1 MNDKH
6 TYSTRPK
13 KSLGQN
19 YLTDENICRNIV
31 NTFEIEPGEHIVEI
45 GPGKGALTRYILE
58 KTSNL
63 TAIELDRNNCA
74 ILKELFPGLNIINR
88 DFLKLDLS
96 ELLENKVEKLRV
108 IGNIPYNIT
117 SPIIFKLMDNR
128 TIVKDAQ
135 LMIQEEVARRITA
148 DPNNKEYGIPSVLL
162 NVFGSSKLLFK
173 VSRNC
178 FYPKPKVDSRIIYF
192 DFSMSQEEK
201 VNNIDFFRKLVK
213 AAFGTRRK
221 TLRNSLKNIEA
232 DLSKAEI
239 DLGRRA
245 ESLSINEFI
254 ELSNRLC

>member
-6 TYSTRPK
+6 IYNTRPK

-31 NTFEIEPGEHIVEI
+31 NAFEIEPGEHIVEI

-58 KTSNL
+58 KTSDL
-63 TAIELDRNNCA
+63 TVIELDRNNCA
-74 ILKELFPGLNIINR
+74 LLKEWFPGLKIINS

-192 DFSMSQEEK
+192 DFSVSREDK
-201 VNNIDFFRKLVK
+201 VTDIEFFRKLVK

-221 TLRNSLKNIEA
+221 TLRNSLRNIYA
-232 DLSKAEI
+232 DLSKADI

-245 ESLSINEFI
+245 ESLTINEFI

>member
-1 MNDKH
+1 MSDKF
-6 TYSTRPK
+6 TNNTRPK

-31 NTFEIEPGEHIVEI
+31 NAFEIEPGEHIVEI

-63 TAIELDRNNCA
+63 TVIELDRNNCA
-74 ILKELFPGLNIINR
+74 LLKEWFPGLNIINR
-88 DFLKLDLS
+88 DFLKLDLN
-96 ELLENKVEKLRV
+96 ELLSNSVEKLRV

-148 DPNNKEYGIPSVLL
+148 EPNNKEYGIPSILL

-192 DFSMSQEEK
+192 DFSVSQEEK
-201 VNNIDFFRKLVK
+201 VNDVAFFRKLVK
-213 AAFGTRRK
+213 TAFGTRRK
-221 TLRNSLKNIEA
+221 TLRNSLKNIDV
-232 DLSKAEI
+232 DLSKAEF

-245 ESLSINEFI
+245 ESLTINEFI

>member
-1 MNDKH
+1 MKSNNI
-6 TYSTRPK
+6 YNTRPK

-19 YLTDENICRNIV
+19 YLIDENICRNIV
-31 NTFEIEPGEHIVEI
+31 DTFEIEQGEHIIEI
-45 GPGKGALTRYILE
+45 GPGRGALTKYILQ

-63 TAIELDRNNCA
+63 TVIELDRNNCTF
-74 ILKELFPGLNIINR
+74 LKDLFPGLNIVNA
-88 DFLKLDLS
+88 DFLKLDLDK
-96 ELLENKVEKLRV
+96 LRGNPVEKLRV

-117 SPIIFKLMDNR
+117 SPIIFKLMDFR

-148 DPNNKEYGIPSVLL
+148 DPDNKEYGIPSVLL

-192 DFSMSQEEK
+192 DFSVSLEEDVKDK
-201 VNNIDFFRKLVK
+201 VFFRKLVK

-221 TLRNSLKNIEA
+221 TLKNALKNIDA

-245 ESLSINEFI
+245 ENLTIHEFI

>member
-6 TYSTRPK
+6 TYSSRPK

-31 NTFEIEPGEHIVEI
+31 DAFEIEQGEHIIEI
-45 GPGKGALTRYILE
+45 GPGRGALTRYILQ

-63 TAIELDRNNCA
+63 TVIELDRNNCA
-74 ILKELFPGLNIINR
+74 LLKELFTGLDIINT
-88 DFLKLDLS
+88 DFLKLDMNNLRR
-96 ELLENKVEKLRV
+96 NKVEKLRV

-128 TIVKDAQ
+128 SIVKDAQ

-148 DPNNKEYGIPSVLL
+148 EPNNKEYGIPTILL

-192 DFSMSQEEK
+192 DFSVSLED
-201 VNNIDFFRKLVK
+201 NITDKIFFRKLVK

-221 TLRNSLKNIEA
+221 TLKNALKNLNA

-245 ESLSINEFI
+245 ENLTINEFI

>member
-1 MNDKH
+1 MKSNNI
-6 TYSTRPK
+6 YNTRPK

-19 YLTDENICRNIV
+19 YLIDENICRNIV
-31 NTFEIEPGEHIVEI
+31 DTFEIEQGEHIIEI
-45 GPGKGALTRYILE
+45 GPGRGALTKYILQ

-63 TAIELDRNNCA
+63 TVIELDRNNCTF
-74 ILKELFPGLNIINR
+74 LKDLFPGLNIVNA
-88 DFLKLDLS
+88 DFLKLDLDK
-96 ELLENKVEKLRV
+96 LRGNPVEKLRV

-117 SPIIFKLMDNR
+117 SPIIFKLMDFR

-192 DFSMSQEEK
+192 DFSVSLEEDVKDK
-201 VNNIDFFRKLVK
+201 VFFRKLVK

-221 TLRNSLKNIEA
+221 TLKNALKNIDA
-232 DLSKAEI
+232 DLSKAGI

-245 ESLSINEFI
+245 ENLTIHEFI

>member
-1 MNDKH
+1 MKSNNI
-6 TYSTRPK
+6 YNTRPK

-19 YLTDENICRNIV
+19 YLIDENICRNIV
-31 NTFEIEPGEHIVEI
+31 DTFEIEQGEHIIEI
-45 GPGKGALTRYILE
+45 GPGRGALTKYILQ

-63 TAIELDRNNCA
+63 TVIELDRNNCTF
-74 ILKELFPGLNIINR
+74 LKDLFPGLNIVNA
-88 DFLKLDLS
+88 DFLKLDLDK
-96 ELLENKVEKLRV
+96 LRGNPVEKLRV

-117 SPIIFKLMDNR
+117 SPIIFKLMDFR

-192 DFSMSQEEK
+192 DFSVSLEEDVKDK
-201 VNNIDFFRKLVK
+201 VFFRKLVK

-221 TLRNSLKNIEA
+221 TLKNALKNIDA

-245 ESLSINEFI
+245 ENLTIHEFI

>member
-1 MNDKH
+1 LNDKH

-63 TAIELDRNNCA
+63 TAIELDRNNCS

>member
-1 MNDKH
+1 MNDKF
-6 TYSTRPK
+6 TYNTRPK

-31 NTFEIEPGEHIVEI
+31 NAFEIEPGEHIVEI

-63 TAIELDRNNCA
+63 TVIELDRNNCA
-74 ILKELFPGLNIINR
+74 LLKEWFPGLNIINR
-88 DFLKLDLS
+88 DFLKMELK
-96 ELLENKVEKLRV
+96 ELLANSVEKLRV

-148 DPNNKEYGIPSVLL
+148 EPNNKEYGIPSILL

-192 DFSMSQEEK
+192 DFSISHEEK
-201 VNNIDFFRKLVK
+201 VNDIVFFRKLVK
-213 AAFGTRRK
+213 TAFGTRRK
-221 TLRNSLKNIEA
+221 TLRNSLKYIDV
-232 DLSKAEI
+232 DLSKADI

-245 ESLSINEFI
+245 ENLTINEFI

>member
-1 MNDKH
+1 MSDKF
-6 TYSTRPK
+6 TYNARPK

-31 NTFEIEPGEHIVEI
+31 NAFEIEPGEHIVEI

-63 TAIELDRNNCA
+63 TVIELDRNNCA
-74 ILKELFPGLNIINR
+74 LLKEWFPGLDIINHDFLKMELKELLAN
-88 DFLKLDLS
+88 S
-96 ELLENKVEKLRV
+96 VERLRV

-148 DPNNKEYGIPSVLL
+148 EPNNKEYGIPSILL

-192 DFSMSQEEK
+192 DFSVSQEEK
-201 VNNIDFFRKLVK
+201 VNDIVFFRKLVK

-221 TLRNSLKNIEA
+221 TLRNSLKNIDV
-232 DLSKAEI
+232 DLSKTDI

-245 ESLSINEFI
+245 ESLTINEFI

>member
-192 DFSMSQEEK
+192 DFSVSQEEK